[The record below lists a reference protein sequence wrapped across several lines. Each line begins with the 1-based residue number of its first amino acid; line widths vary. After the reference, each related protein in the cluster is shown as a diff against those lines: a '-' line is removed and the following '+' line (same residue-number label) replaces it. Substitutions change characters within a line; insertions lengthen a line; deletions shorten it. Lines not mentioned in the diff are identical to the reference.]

1 MQRRKARKE
10 AQRIPS
16 AGARRRT
23 VIMRRIWETER
34 QCIVIILASKVAAKG
49 ADIGIVTN
57 TANVR
62 QEKSGRK
69 IRFT

>member
-1 MQRRKARKE
+1 
-10 AQRIPS
+10 
-16 AGARRRT
+16 
-23 VIMRRIWETER
+23 MRRIWETER